1 MAKNQTY
8 KREVIDGK
16 EVMILIEEEIIED
29 EKVETPTV
37 EELKTKV
44 EELQQQLTEVQTQ
57 IDILKENEQNNIP
70 Y

>member
-1 MAKNQTY
+1 MVTIEEYSKDKDGNTILINTIEIPD
-8 KREVIDGK
+8 EVIP
-16 EVMILIEEEIIED
+16 
-29 EKVETPTV
+29 TPTV

-44 EELQQQLTEVQTQ
+44 EDLQKQLIEVQTQ